1 MNKWKRP
8 PLETTTYDPK
18 KHMPLKSVANML
30 GYSPQYI
37 WYTLSAAYQMKR
49 YTNGKSH
56 FFAIDEVRKT
66 KDRLEHDRTT
76 ANGHIAPGIMQRL
89 LKPVRKVSKKTTR
102 ASNNG
107 ANHVKVDTIRSV
119 GNDNGVPVVEINL
132 DQMAYLVKKGAIK
145 VKMK

>member
-8 PLETTTYDPK
+8 PLETAEYDPK
-18 KHMPLKSVANML
+18 KYMSLKSVAKML
-30 GYSPQYI
+30 EYSPSYV

-49 YTNGKSH
+49 FTNGKTQ
-56 FFAIDEVRKT
+56 FFLIDEVRNVKQ
-66 KDRLEHDRTT
+66 RLQNDRTT

-89 LKPVRKVSKKTTR
+89 LKPVRGTKRKSSTR
-102 ASNNG
+102 RNTDS
-107 ANHVKVDTIRSV
+107 VKMDTIRST
-119 GNDNGVPVVEINL
+119 GSDNGVPVVEINL